1 MIMRFRFETVLK
13 MFTEISERY
22 NVQGNSMR
30 MKMTYSSVMKNIME
44 LQSLGL
50 MEIKK
55 VGRENRIRFTERGRK
70 LVILFKQIEDI
81 LKQREGN
88 GCSGKKRKEK

>member
-1 MIMRFRFETVLK
+1 

-50 MEIKK
+50 MEMKK
-55 VGRENRIRFTERGRK
+55 VGRENRIKFTERGRK

-81 LKQREGN
+81 LKQREEN
-88 GCSGKKRKEK
+88 KCSGKRKNGR